1 MKSNRFGEE
10 GPIPYRTE
18 RVYSVGSEWF
28 FSVRK
33 GTDKGPFK
41 SEEEAKAAM
50 VEYISEQ
57 LLLENLSHNKS
68 KPKDE

>member
-1 MKSNRFGEE
+1 MKSNRFGED

-18 RVYSVGSEWF
+18 RIYRVGNEWF

-33 GTDKGPFK
+33 GSDQGPFK

-50 VEYISEQ
+50 VEFVSDQ
-57 LLLENLSHNKS
+57 LLIENLPNTKPES
-68 KPKDE
+68 K